1 MIDLREDHTC
11 GMAAHTL
18 LRPDKRE
25 ARVSVK
31 IQEGENAEEKMKEGR
46 DEIQRRRR
54 VWLARTAG

>member
-11 GMAAHTL
+11 GMAAQTL

-25 ARVSVK
+25 ARVSVN
-31 IQEGENAEEKMKEGR
+31 EDEKMKEER
-46 DEIQRRRR
+46 DDVQLRRR